1 MAVHS
6 GDNFKFSKLLKSRR
20 YEIECNQCGG
30 KLSINIGQD
39 EKNHNCPF
47 CEESRSN
54 DALLK
59 SQSYKLHV
67 ESQVLRFQYSLKRG
81 EQTWHD
87 RYLKEKR
94 AWMRRNNMRKSLDR
108 SFDFVM
114 NRFGRIFA
122 LGLAGVVG
130 LGVIVFALGGN

>member
-1 MAVHS
+1 MALHS
-6 GDNFKFSKLLKSRR
+6 GDNFKLSKLLKSRR

-30 KLSINIGQD
+30 KLSINISQD
-39 EKNHNCPF
+39 EKKHNCPF
-47 CEESRSN
+47 CEKSKNN

-59 SQSYKLHV
+59 SQFYKLHV
-67 ESQVLRFQYSLKRG
+67 ESQVLRFPYSLKRG
-81 EQTWHD
+81 EQSWHD

-94 AWMRRNNMRKSLDR
+94 SWMRRNKMQKSIDR

-114 NRFGRIFA
+114 NRFGRIVA

-130 LGVIVFALGGN
+130 FGVIVFALGGN

>member
-6 GDNFKFSKLLKSRR
+6 VDNSKFLKLLKSRR
-20 YEIECNQCGG
+20 YEIECHQCGG

-39 EKNHNCPF
+39 EKKHNCPF
-47 CEESRSN
+47 CEESKNN
-54 DALLK
+54 DALLE

-67 ESQVLRFQYSLKRG
+67 ESQVLRFPYSLKRG

-94 AWMRRNNMRKSLDR
+94 SWMRRNKMQKSIGR

-114 NRFGRIFA
+114 NRLGRIFA
-122 LGLAGVVG
+122 LGLAGVIG

>member
-1 MAVHS
+1 MALRS
-6 GDNFKFSKLLKSRR
+6 GDNFKLSKLLKSRR

-67 ESQVLRFQYSLKRG
+67 ESQVLRFPYSLKRG
-81 EQTWHD
+81 EQSWHD

-94 AWMRRNNMRKSLDR
+94 SWMRRNKMQKSIDR

-114 NRFGRIFA
+114 NRFGRIVA

-130 LGVIVFALGGN
+130 FGVIVFALGGN